1 VKSRSLRN
9 KNRFRFSGGDV
20 TGSQNAVSQ
29 LERPPEIPMSP
40 ADGRAPYPL
49 LAPLTVGDWSGGEFT
64 VDKTSRLDH
73 MTMSST
79 NPIDL
84 QLNPS
89 SQV

>member
-1 VKSRSLRN
+1 
-9 KNRFRFSGGDV
+9 
-20 TGSQNAVSQ
+20 
-29 LERPPEIPMSP
+29 MSP
-40 ADGRAPYPL
+40 ADGRAAYPL

-73 MTMSST
+73 TTMSST